1 MGLRKLPHWQTVR
14 NKLIGKV
21 RIAVERTFSELKCGP
36 YGFTR
41 MRYCG
46 LTRSRLHVD
55 LAVIAYGLHRA
66 AS

>member
-1 MGLRKLPHWQTVR
+1 VR

-46 LTRSRLHVD
+46 LARCPASASISPSSPMACTAQQAERSSKAHD
-55 LAVIAYGLHRA
+55 
-66 AS
+66 